1 MSTAGGLQG
10 QTTGGDAESGQE
22 IVFVSGLSGSGKTTA
37 MAALE
42 DLSFYCID
50 NLPVQLVP
58 QFLALCTT
66 ASTSIE
72 RIALALDA
80 REKDFLERFPE
91 VVAELR
97 ESGASVEVIFLDC
110 ANAVLERRYR
120 ETRRV
125 HPLAPGGSVLDGIEL
140 ERTLLDQ
147 VVSLADLSIDTS
159 SLNVHQLK
167 DTIVRHVSGGTAK
180 ETVVNVVS
188 FGYRHGTPAA
198 VELLFDVR
206 FLPNPYFEESLRQG
220 TGLDGPV
227 AAHVLESER
236 GAEFVGRLDHFV
248 DYLLPFYD
256 EEGKAYLTVGIGCTG
271 GRHRSVAVAEAMG
284 ARLRAAGRE
293 VNVSHRDVER
303 PL

>member
-1 MSTAGGLQG
+1 M
-10 QTTGGDAESGQE
+10 SGQGDQR

-42 DLSFYCID
+42 DLSFYCVD

-58 QFLALCTT
+58 QFLTLCTT

-80 REKDFLERFPE
+80 REQHFLEHFPE
-91 VVAELR
+91 LVAELR
-97 ESGASVEVIFLDC
+97 ESSASVEVLFLDC
-110 ANAVLERRYR
+110 ANDVLERRYR

-125 HPLAPGGSVLDGIEL
+125 HPLAPTGSVIEGIER

-147 VVSLADLSIDTS
+147 VVSLADVKIDTS
-159 SLNVHQLK
+159 LLNVHQLK
-167 DTIVRHVSGGTAK
+167 DTIVRHVSGDGPK
-180 ETVVNVVS
+180 RTVVNVVS

-206 FLPNPYFEESLRQG
+206 FLPNPYFEESLRPG
-220 TGLDGPV
+220 SGLEAPV
-227 AAHVLESER
+227 AGYVLESER
-236 GAEFVGRLDHFV
+236 GREFFARLEEFV

-256 EEGKAYLTVGIGCTG
+256 DEGKAYLTIGVGCTG
-271 GRHRSVAVAEAMG
+271 GRHRSVAVAEAIA
-284 ARLRAAGRE
+284 ARLRESDRE

>member
-1 MSTAGGLQG
+1 M
-10 QTTGGDAESGQE
+10 SGQGDQR

-42 DLSFYCID
+42 DLSFYCVD

-58 QFLALCTT
+58 QFLQLCTT
-66 ASTSIE
+66 ASTEID

-80 REKDFLERFPE
+80 REQHFLERFPE
-91 VVAELR
+91 LVGELR
-97 ESGASVEVIFLDC
+97 GGAASVEVLFLDC
-110 ANAVLERRYR
+110 SNEVLERRYR

-125 HPLAPGGSVLDGIEL
+125 HPLAPTGSVLEGIER

-147 VVSLADLSIDTS
+147 VVSLADLKIDTS
-159 SLNVHQLK
+159 LLNVHQLK
-167 DTIVRHVSGGTAK
+167 DTIVRHVSGDAPK
-180 ETVVNVVS
+180 QTVVNVVS

-206 FLPNPYFEESLRQG
+206 FLPNPYFEATLREG
-220 TGLDGPV
+220 TGLEKPV
-227 AAHVLESER
+227 ADYVLTSDR
-236 GAEFVGRLDHFV
+236 GRAFFERLDHFV

-256 EEGKAYLTVGIGCTG
+256 EEGKAYLTIGIGCTG
-271 GRHRSVAVAEAMG
+271 GRHRSVAVAEAVG
-284 ARLRAAGRE
+284 ARLRESGRE